1 MDNAIVATGLSL
13 AVTLLT
19 SLFKTAN
26 LSSKQKNL
34 IATVLSVVA
43 GAASVLLS
51 GKDLSTADVAS
62 TAVAIYGASQIA
74 YQFILKGT
82 SLNKVLTNAKLFGS
96 SAKAVEDTLAKVST
110 VEAAVKQTKKTA
122 AKTTTKKTT
131 ANSKRVTK

>member
-122 AKTTTKKTT
+122 AKTTTKKPT

>member
-1 MDNAIVATGLSL
+1 MIATGLTL

-19 SLFKTAN
+19 SLFKTVN

-51 GKDLSTADVAS
+51 GNDFSATGIAS

-82 SLNKVLTNAKLFGS
+82 SLNKVLTNANLFGS
-96 SAKAVEDTLAKVST
+96 SAKEVETVLAEVAAVEKV
-110 VEAAVKQTKKTA
+110 VKATKKPA
-122 AKTTTKKTT
+122 TKSAPKT
-131 ANSKRVTK
+131 ANSKRVKKN